1 MINVDARPMTADA
14 IGPWR
19 RTARDGAHLAVLSAF
34 ALAQPIFGL
43 LGRNADFF
51 VVRRSTGWDVV
62 AFALIVMLVP
72 PLILL
77 AVELAAGL
85 VHPAAARA
93 VHLGAVALLIGLFAL
108 QAAKHLLDASSTA
121 LVLLAAAVGVLGAL
135 AYARAAV
142 ARSFLSALAPAPLV
156 FAALFLFAS
165 PVSQITIAAEAH
177 ASVARVGAHAPA
189 VVVVFDEFPVLSLL
203 DGNGEIDRVR
213 YPNFAAL
220 AARSTWFRRTLTV
233 SGETTHAVPA
243 ILTGRNPRGGELP
256 FFSDHPQ
263 NLFTLLGRAYRLD
276 VVEPVTS
283 LCPATL
289 CPALRRE
296 DFVARQRALLSD
308 VGVAYLHVVLP
319 DGLRDRLPSITGT
332 WADFHGGAVS
342 DARRGSAHGVATLVL
357 ADALRDL
364 RLRDAQFRAFA
375 ASLRSRPRPTLAF
388 IHSILPHHPWRY
400 LPSGRQYADA
410 TLIPG
415 LEDDVWTSDAA
426 LVEQS
431 YARHLLQVAF
441 VDRLLGEFLGRL
453 RAIGAYDR
461 SLVVVTA
468 DHGVAFRPG
477 EHRREVRPGNVAEL
491 GLVPLF
497 VKAPGQRRGRQID
510 RLVRTTDV
518 LPTIADVLGVR
529 LPWPVDGRSAFTTGP
544 RARARVATSP
554 DGDEGFFVTARELGR
569 RLNSALDRQAG
580 LFGRGLYRVGPRAE
594 LVGRRVSDLRVR
606 DARGVT
612 SELAR
617 PELFRNARGG
627 VSPAHVVGTLHGVGA
642 GRDVAVAV
650 NGRIAAVGRTLSF
663 RGATRFEAL
672 APDRAFRAG
681 QNAVA
686 IYIVS
691 KAGGPIVLDRAR

>member
-1 MINVDARPMTADA
+1 MSADA

-108 QAAKHLLDASSTA
+108 QAAKHLLDASSTG
-121 LVLLAAAVGVLGAL
+121 LVLLAAAVGVLGAV

-165 PVSQITIAAEAH
+165 PVSKITIAAEAH
-177 ASVARVGAHAPA
+177 ASV
-189 VVVVFDEFPVLSLL
+189 
-203 DGNGEIDRVR
+203 DRVR

-220 AARSTWFRRTLTV
+220 AARSTWYRRTLAV

-289 CPALRRE
+289 CPAPRRE

-529 LPWPVDGRSAFTTGP
+529 LPWPVDGRSALTTGP

-594 LVGRRVSDLRVR
+594 LVGRRVSDLRLR

-617 PELFRNARGG
+617 AELFRNARGG

-650 NGRIAAVGRTLSF
+650 NGRIGAMGRTFSF

-686 IYIVS
+686 TYIVS

>member
-1 MINVDARPMTADA
+1 MTADA
-14 IGPWR
+14 TGPWR

-62 AFALIVMLVP
+62 AFALIVMVVP

-121 LVLLAAAVGVLGAL
+121 LVLLAAAVGVLGAV

-165 PVSQITIAAEAH
+165 PVSKITIAAEAH
-177 ASVARVGAHAPA
+177 ASV
-189 VVVVFDEFPVLSLL
+189 
-203 DGNGEIDRVR
+203 DRVR

-220 AARSTWFRRTLTV
+220 AARSTWFRRTLAV

-319 DGLRDRLPSITGT
+319 
-332 WADFHGGAVS
+332 A
-342 DARRGSAHGVATLVL
+342 
-357 ADALRDL
+357 
-364 RLRDAQFRAFA
+364 
-375 ASLRSRPRPTLAF
+375 
-388 IHSILPHHPWRY
+388 
-400 LPSGRQYADA
+400 
-410 TLIPG
+410 
-415 LEDDVWTSDAA
+415 
-426 LVEQS
+426 
-431 YARHLLQVAF
+431 
-441 VDRLLGEFLGRL
+441 
-453 RAIGAYDR
+453 
-461 SLVVVTA
+461 
-468 DHGVAFRPG
+468 
-477 EHRREVRPGNVAEL
+477 
-491 GLVPLF
+491 
-497 VKAPGQRRGRQID
+497 
-510 RLVRTTDV
+510 
-518 LPTIADVLGVR
+518 
-529 LPWPVDGRSAFTTGP
+529 
-544 RARARVATSP
+544 
-554 DGDEGFFVTARELGR
+554 
-569 RLNSALDRQAG
+569 
-580 LFGRGLYRVGPRAE
+580 
-594 LVGRRVSDLRVR
+594 
-606 DARGVT
+606 
-612 SELAR
+612 
-617 PELFRNARGG
+617 
-627 VSPAHVVGTLHGVGA
+627 
-642 GRDVAVAV
+642 
-650 NGRIAAVGRTLSF
+650 
-663 RGATRFEAL
+663 
-672 APDRAFRAG
+672 
-681 QNAVA
+681 
-686 IYIVS
+686 
-691 KAGGPIVLDRAR
+691 